1 MSNWTVDQQQLDAV
15 GVRIGL
21 EVEFGAQNANADVA
35 RTNDEGFVGI
45 FRHIGEYLAI
55 DEDATLLAG
64 KGRRIG
70 NAAAGVEVQVRAVG
84 KGQRGD
90 FSVGYLLLEPLYFRL
105 TGGVEQADC
114 AQERNDE
121 DCSDSL
127 APCGDTRAAGS
138 RVSCFCG
145 NAEPAGDLL
154 EGGFGCRFVVDVQL
168 VEKLFQLCFG
178 IRIVSVLGEPHLHF
192 ELFLCG
198 EFVFEIFV

>member
-1 MSNWTVDQQQLDAV
+1 M
-15 GVRIGL
+15 
-21 EVEFGAQNANADVA
+21 
-35 RTNDEGFVGI
+35 
-45 FRHIGEYLAI
+45 
-55 DEDATLLAG
+55 
-64 KGRRIG
+64 
-70 NAAAGVEVQVRAVG
+70 QVRAVG

-154 EGGFGCRFVVDVQL
+154 EGGFG
-168 VEKLFQLCFG
+168 FG